1 MDSPTTGAEMTRPNK
16 SRVRKAGKDCWAV
29 TNDYFCEELNQ
40 MMYTTRLLRTWREA
54 MQHAQK
60 EQR

>member
-1 MDSPTTGAEMTRPNK
+1 MTTKP
-16 SRVRKAGKDCWAV
+16 RVRKAGRDCWAV
-29 TNDYFCEELNQ
+29 TTSYYCEELGET
-40 MMYTTRLLRTWREA
+40 MYTTYLFRTWGEA

>member
-1 MDSPTTGAEMTRPNK
+1 MPTKP
-16 SRVRKAGKDCWAV
+16 RVRKAGHDCWAV
-29 TNDYFCEELNQ
+29 ADGYYCEELDQ
-40 MMYTTRLLRTWREA
+40 MIYTTRLLRTWREA

>member
-1 MDSPTTGAEMTRPNK
+1 MTDKP
-16 SRVRKAGKDCWAV
+16 RVWKAGHNCWAV
-29 TNDYFCEELNQ
+29 TTSYYCKELDQ
-40 MMYTTRLLRTWREA
+40 LMYTTRLLRTWREA

>member
-1 MDSPTTGAEMTRPNK
+1 MPTKP
-16 SRVRKAGKDCWAV
+16 RVRKAGHDCWAV
-29 TNDYFCEELNQ
+29 TDGYYCEELDQ
-40 MMYTTRLLRTWREA
+40 MIYTTRLLRTWQQA

>member
-1 MDSPTTGAEMTRPNK
+1 MTTKP
-16 SRVRKAGKDCWAV
+16 RVRKAGQNCWAI
-29 TNDYFCEELNQ
+29 TDDYFCEELDQ
-40 MMYTTRLLRTWREA
+40 MMYTTYLFRTWREA